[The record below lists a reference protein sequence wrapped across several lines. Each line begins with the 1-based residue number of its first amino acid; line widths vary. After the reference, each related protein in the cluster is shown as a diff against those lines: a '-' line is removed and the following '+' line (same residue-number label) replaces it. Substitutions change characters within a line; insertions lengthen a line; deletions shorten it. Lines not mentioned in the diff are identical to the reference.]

1 MFDVFGMLLQG
12 FSNALTPG
20 NLLFAFIGCLS
31 GTLVGVLPGLGP
43 VSAVAMLFPLTT
55 YLPPEGMII
64 SLAAIYYGAMYG
76 GSTTAILMNIPGEVA
91 SVPTALDG
99 FAMAKQGK
107 AGPALAISAIVSFM
121 AGIFGTIVLCLIG
134 PPLARFCL
142 KFGPPEYLALAIFS
156 LSAIAALSGRAVVK
170 GFIMAGIG
178 MLMATVGTDGMT
190 SLPRF
195 AYGSSTLMNG
205 FDIAPVMIG
214 LFGVAEILRGME
226 ESSVGVYQGKIG
238 KLMPNRQD
246 LKAGLAA
253 GGRATILG
261 TVLGILPGMMV
272 SIVTFIAYAFEK
284 RQSKHPER
292 FGKGAIEGV
301 AAAEA
306 ANNAAAMAGFIPL
319 LSLGIPT
326 SGTMALILAAM
337 MVFGVIPG
345 PTMFTEH
352 AQFTWTIIASFFL
365 ANVIL
370 LVLNLPLVGIWAKL
384 AAVPYNILAPV
395 ILVICM
401 AGAYSGRSTMFDVWV
416 CLAFGVIG
424 WVISKLD
431 WPIAPLVL
439 GYILGNLLETAFRQT
454 YFMGFSVL
462 MDRPIFYFFIALAA
476 LALFFS
482 QRVQSVGS
490 KAGLEE
496 N

>member
-1 MFDVFGMLLQG
+1 MLFEGLINVL
-12 FSNALTPG
+12 SPS
-20 NLLFAFIGCLS
+20 NLLFAFIGCLM

-76 GSTTAILMNIPGEVA
+76 GSTTAILMNMPGEVA
-91 SVPTALDG
+91 AVPTAMDG
-99 FAMAKQGK
+99 FALTKQGR
-107 AGPALAISAIVSFM
+107 AGPALSMAAIVSFI

-142 KFGPPEYLALAIFS
+142 NFGPPEYLALAIFS
-156 LSAIAALSGRAVVK
+156 LSAIASLSGKSIVK
-170 GFIMAGIG
+170 GFIMAVIG
-178 MLMATVGTDGMT
+178 MLMGTVGIDVL
-190 SLPRF
+190 SSVPRF
-195 AYGSSTLMNG
+195 AYGNSTLMNG
-205 FDIAPVMIG
+205 LDIAPVMIG
-214 LFGVAEILRGME
+214 LFGISEVLRGME
-226 ESSVGVYQGKIG
+226 EGSPGIYQGKIG
-238 KLMPNRQD
+238 RLMPTRAD
-246 LKAGLAA
+246 FKAGLPA
-253 GGRATILG
+253 GGRATLLG

-272 SIVTFIAYAFEK
+272 SIVTFIAYSFEK

-352 AQFTWTIIASFFL
+352 AAFTWTIIASFFI
-365 ANVIL
+365 ANIIL
-370 LVLNLPLVGIWAKL
+370 LVLNLPLVGLWAKL
-384 AAVPYNILAPV
+384 AAVPYNILAPI
-395 ILVICM
+395 ILSVCV
-401 AGAYSGRSTMFDVWV
+401 AGAYSGRNTMFDVWV
-416 CLAFGVIG
+416 CMFFGVAG
-424 WVISKLD
+424 WILSKLD
-431 WPIAPLVL
+431 WPVAPLVL
-439 GYILGNLLETAFRQT
+439 GYILGNLLETSLRQV

-462 MDRPIFYFFIALAA
+462 NDRPIFYFFLGLAA
-476 LALFFS
+476 LSLFFS
-482 QRVQSVGS
+482 RRVRIVGQKEVS
-490 KAGLEE
+490 
-496 N
+496 

>member
-1 MFDVFGMLLQG
+1 MLLEG
-12 FSNALTPG
+12 LMNVLSPD
-20 NLLFAFIGCLS
+20 NLLFAFIGCLM

-99 FAMAKQGK
+99 FMLTKKGR
-107 AGPALAISAIVSFM
+107 AGPALSMAAIVSFI
-121 AGIFGTIVLCLIG
+121 AGIFGTIVLCIVG

-142 KFGPPEYLALAIFS
+142 NFGPPEYLSLAIFS
-156 LSAIAALSGRAVVK
+156 LSAIASLSGRSMIK
-170 GFIMAGIG
+170 GFIMAVIG
-178 MLMATVGTDGMT
+178 MLMGTMGIDVL
-190 SLPRF
+190 SSVPRF
-195 AYGSSTLMNG
+195 SYGSPVLMNG
-205 FDIAPVMIG
+205 LDIAPVMIG
-214 LFGVAEILRGME
+214 LFGISEVLRGME
-226 ESSVGVYQGKIG
+226 EGSPGIYQGKIG
-238 KLMPNRQD
+238 KLMPNKED
-246 LKAGLAA
+246 FKVALPA
-253 GGRATILG
+253 GGRATLLG
-261 TVLGILPGMMV
+261 TVLGIIPGMLV
-272 SIVTFIAYAFEK
+272 SIVTFIAYSFEK

-352 AQFTWTIIASFFL
+352 ASFTWTIIGSFFI
-365 ANVIL
+365 ANIIL
-370 LVLNLPLVGIWAKL
+370 LVLNLPLVGLWAKL
-384 AAVPYNILAPV
+384 ANIPYNIMAPIIISV
-395 ILVICM
+395 CV
-401 AGAYSGRSTMFDVWV
+401 AGAYSGRNTMFDVWI
-416 CLAFGVIG
+416 CIFFGAVG
-424 WVISKLD
+424 WILSKID
-431 WPIAPLVL
+431 WPVAPLVL
-439 GYILGNLLETAFRQT
+439 GYILGDLLETALRQV
-454 YFMGFSVL
+454 YFMGFNVL
-462 MDRPIFYFFIALAA
+462 TDRPIFYFFIVLAVISMY
-476 LALFFS
+476 LS
-482 QRVQSVGS
+482 RHVTI
-490 KAGLEE
+490 AGDVEE